1 MIQQESRLKV
11 ADNTGAKELLC
22 IRVLGGSTRR
32 YASIGDIIV
41 ATVKDAT
48 PGGVV
53 KKGDVVKAVV
63 VRSVKGA
70 RRKDG
75 SYIRFDENAA
85 VIIKDD
91 LNPRGTRIFGP
102 VARELR
108 EKHFMKIVSLASGST
123 VGRCLR
129 MSTMKIK
136 KGDTVKV
143 IAGKDKDKEGKVI
156 AVNKKDGKVLVE
168 GVNMLTKHTKPSAA
182 NQNGGI
188 VHQEGYIDAS
198 NVMYVHKGQA
208 TRVGFKM
215 DGDKK
220 VRFAK
225 KTGEVI
231 D

>member
-1 MIQQESRLKV
+1 
-11 ADNTGAKELLC
+11 
-22 IRVLGGSTRR
+22 
-32 YASIGDIIV
+32 
-41 ATVKDAT
+41 
-48 PGGVV
+48 
-53 KKGDVVKAVV
+53 
-63 VRSVKGA
+63 
-70 RRKDG
+70 
-75 SYIRFDENAA
+75 
-85 VIIKDD
+85 
-91 LNPRGTRIFGP
+91 
-102 VARELR
+102 
-108 EKHFMKIVSLASGST
+108 
-123 VGRCLR
+123 

-136 KGDTVKV
+136 RGDTVKV

-156 AVNKKDGKVLVE
+156 AVNKKDGRVLVE

-198 NVMYVHKGQA
+198 NVMLVFKGQA